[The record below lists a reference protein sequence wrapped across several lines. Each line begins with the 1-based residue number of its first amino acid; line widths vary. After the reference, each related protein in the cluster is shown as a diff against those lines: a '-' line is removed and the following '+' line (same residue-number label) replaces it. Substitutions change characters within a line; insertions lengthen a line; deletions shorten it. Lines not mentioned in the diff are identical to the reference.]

1 MTIHDYIINLI
12 NENYQISK
20 IKITNYYQYQS
31 TINVNNQTIV
41 VEQATNEDESL
52 VEFYNS
58 NDELVARAK
67 SFVSLI

>member
-12 NENYQISK
+12 NENYQVSK

-41 VEQATNEDESL
+41 VEQTTNEDESL
-52 VEFYNS
+52 VEFYNL
-58 NDELVARAK
+58 NDQLVARAK
-67 SFVSLI
+67 SFESLI

>member
-20 IKITNYYQYQS
+20 IKITNYYQHQP
-31 TINVNNQTIV
+31 TIIVN
-41 VEQATNEDESL
+41 EQAIIVESYTNEDISL

-58 NDELVARAK
+58 NNELVARAK
-67 SFVSLI
+67 SFESLI